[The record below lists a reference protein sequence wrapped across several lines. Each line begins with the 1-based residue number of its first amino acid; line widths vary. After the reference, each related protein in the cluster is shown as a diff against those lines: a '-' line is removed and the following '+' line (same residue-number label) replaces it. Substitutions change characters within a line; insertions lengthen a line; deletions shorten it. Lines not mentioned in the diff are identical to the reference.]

1 MLKWLQSTTDFASSK
16 KGAKIIVVSWII
28 IMLVLTGVS
37 KPAKKYANNVSGD
50 GIPKSAASLQAEK
63 QVEKYFPNDEGLPA
77 IIVFDQKEEMKE
89 EELQHI
95 QEMTKR
101 LEDKKIKHVEKIVPI
116 SEMPV
121 QMLTG
126 FLSKDKTSFI
136 LPVTMTNN
144 LEVKEIHNT
153 VNQIKKELKQE
164 LPSSMEAKVTGPA
177 GIAADTLEIFKN
189 ADVVLLLST
198 IGLIFVLLIMIYRSP
213 LLAVIPLI
221 AAIIVYQVIDRTLGL
236 FGKFGLEIKS
246 QSLSIMSILLFAAL
260 TDYALFTFARY
271 KEELQK
277 REDKYESMKQAM
289 RRVGEPIFFSGSTV
303 LASMLMLFFAVYNGY
318 RNFAPL
324 FSIALVVIILGGIT
338 LLPALFTLFG
348 RKAFWPFIPKVGQQK
363 EKHVIW
369 KKVSHV
375 VVSRPYIIGGAVA
388 VFLIVCSMN
397 IFQIKYSFNL
407 LKSFPDNLESRQGYE
422 LIEKKYSPGQL
433 APITVVVNKEG
444 KLSNEEIVQFVEKLD
459 KQKGVEG
466 LNPSI
471 ETIKKNTSQLL
482 SEDGKAAKVQLILKD
497 QPYSL
502 QAMDTIQ
509 SLQSKESEFVK
520 DGHVYFAGETAK
532 QADLYDINNHD
543 TTLIVVLIS
552 SLIFIL
558 LGIQTKS
565 LIAPIYMIGTILLS
579 YCAALGLSMFLFQH
593 LFGYTD
599 MSYRIPLYTFVF
611 LVALGVDYN
620 IMLVSR
626 IKEEAAQHSLQAAIE
641 NGLTAT
647 GGVISSAG
655 IILAATFAVL
665 TTQPLLELFMFGF
678 VVALGVIIDTFL
690 VRTLLVPAIML
701 LLKKWSLWPQKMK

>member
-260 TDYALFTFARY
+260 TDYALFIFARY

-348 RKAFWPFIPKVGQQK
+348 RKAFWPFIPKIGQQK

-407 LKSFPDNLESRQGYE
+407 LKSFPDNLESRQGY
-422 LIEKKYSPGQL
+422 
-433 APITVVVNKEG
+433 
-444 KLSNEEIVQFVEKLD
+444 
-459 KQKGVEG
+459 
-466 LNPSI
+466 
-471 ETIKKNTSQLL
+471 
-482 SEDGKAAKVQLILKD
+482 
-497 QPYSL
+497 
-502 QAMDTIQ
+502 
-509 SLQSKESEFVK
+509 
-520 DGHVYFAGETAK
+520 
-532 QADLYDINNHD
+532 
-543 TTLIVVLIS
+543 
-552 SLIFIL
+552 
-558 LGIQTKS
+558 
-565 LIAPIYMIGTILLS
+565 
-579 YCAALGLSMFLFQH
+579 
-593 LFGYTD
+593 
-599 MSYRIPLYTFVF
+599 
-611 LVALGVDYN
+611 
-620 IMLVSR
+620 
-626 IKEEAAQHSLQAAIE
+626 
-641 NGLTAT
+641 
-647 GGVISSAG
+647 
-655 IILAATFAVL
+655 
-665 TTQPLLELFMFGF
+665 
-678 VVALGVIIDTFL
+678 
-690 VRTLLVPAIML
+690 
-701 LLKKWSLWPQKMK
+701 